1 MFKLFCFLMVHKL
14 RNVQPKRWKIIG
26 KRYVSDPFH
35 DIFNKTIKMSP
46 LFSPDGEEYI
56 LSEIDPWLD

>member
-1 MFKLFCFLMVHKL
+1 MVHKL

-26 KRYVSDPFH
+26 KRYVSGPFH

-56 LSEIDPWLD
+56 LSEIEPWLD

>member
-14 RNVQPKRWKIIG
+14 NVQPKRWKVIG
-26 KRYVSDPFH
+26 KSYIN

-46 LFSPDGEEYI
+46 EGDI
-56 LSEIDPWLD
+56 LSEIEPWLD

>member
-14 RNVQPKRWKIIG
+14 NVQPKRWKVIG
-26 KRYVSDPFH
+26 KSYLNDQLN

-46 LFSPDGEEYI
+46 EGYI
-56 LSEIDPWLD
+56 LSEIEPWLD